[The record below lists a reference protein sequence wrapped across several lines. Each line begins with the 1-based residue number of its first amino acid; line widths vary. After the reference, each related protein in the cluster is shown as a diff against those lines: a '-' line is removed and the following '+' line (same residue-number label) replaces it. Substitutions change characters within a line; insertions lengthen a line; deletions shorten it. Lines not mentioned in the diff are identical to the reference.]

1 MKYNSLILF
10 LLLSISTSAQNP
22 LRSSTEIAF
31 GRSTHGTGDLPGY
44 YLGFQ
49 FDIPISSK
57 FYWYLG
63 MEATLN
69 DAPDFP
75 LFYEEPN
82 GTMQNATL
90 HFVTSGLQL
99 IGGGGYRFV
108 NTEKHEFGLSLNP
121 LFRYQATS
129 ISDVIGTIYPAATGL
144 PIPIRVIVSETPYRT
159 YSVGA
164 SFKVKYQYKLN
175 EKWQVGL
182 MGGLQSD
189 TNSDTIY
196 YYGLQ
201 IGRTYF

>member
-1 MKYNSLILF
+1 MRYNSLLIF
-10 LLLSISTSAQNP
+10 LLLPFSISAQNP
-22 LRSSTEIAF
+22 LRSSTDIAL
-31 GRSTHGTGDLPGY
+31 GRSIHGTGDLAGY

-49 FDIPISSK
+49 FDLPITPK

-63 MEATLN
+63 IEATVN

-75 LFYEEPN
+75 LIYEEPN
-82 GTMQNATL
+82 GNIQNGTL

-99 IGGGGYRFV
+99 IGGVGFKFV
-108 NTEKHEFGLSLNP
+108 NSQRHVLGLNFNP
-121 LFRYQATS
+121 LFRYQASS

-164 SFKVKYQYKLN
+164 SLKVKYQYQLN
-175 EKWQVGL
+175 EKWQLGL

-189 TNSDTIY
+189 TNGDTIY

-201 IGRTYF
+201 IGRKYF